1 MIQTTNDRALL
12 QFQKLG
18 KKYGLEVDRD
28 DSGGS
33 VMYFRKGWRTIA
45 ALRWFRD
52 NAWMKYVVCAG
63 GDATP
68 RWAFSLPQSKSVVS
82 FESGF
87 DVACGDKWAE
97 MFEQVETC
105 LTAGMSALELVT
117 ARMGG
122 DDE

>member
-33 VMYFRKGWRTIA
+33 VLYFRKGWRTIT
-45 ALRWFRD
+45 ALRWFRE
-52 NAWMKYVVCAG
+52 NAWLKYVVSAG
-63 GDATP
+63 RDATP
-68 RWAFSLPQSKSVVS
+68 RWAVCSPQPRTVVS

-87 DVACGDKWAE
+87 DVACGDKWEE

-105 LTAGMSALELVT
+105 LAAGLSALELVT

-122 DDE
+122 NDE